1 MMTSTTTNLNEGYED
16 GLYDNKA
23 KHPDKDDYMFG
34 YRIGQA
40 DRPRRQ
46 HHLKGKRM
54 NRHVPVTFA
63 GRK

>member
-1 MMTSTTTNLNEGYED
+1 MTSTTTNLNEGYED

-34 YRIGQA
+34 YRIGKA